1 MFEGFNFHLLMLGIV
16 LLTLPA
22 LSGLFYAKISTPILK
37 NVTGDRDIG
46 SPWKPVEYEVA
57 LLASKIAN
65 MIFAYSLTFIVAG
78 LLCIFIALILAHHF
92 IAVFVMVVLLV
103 VFIYWLLKN
112 MCVS

>member
-1 MFEGFNFHLLMLGIV
+1 MFENFSFHLLMLGIV

-37 NVTGDRDIG
+37 NVTDDRDVG
-46 SPWKPVEYEVA
+46 DTWKVEYGVA

-65 MIFAYSLTFIVAG
+65 RIFAYSLTFIVAG
-78 LLCIFIALILAHHF
+78 LLCIFIALILARHF
-92 IAVFVMVVLLV
+92 IAVLVMVVLLV